1 MISEK
6 KPISEFYTTQEI
18 LEKFGISN
26 SGFYKILKTEKFPK
40 TIHRGKSMW
49 SREHV
54 DRYFAKRA
62 PSPEITEWYSV
73 EEMQRKFGMTVSAVY
88 CFISKEGIPKMKI
101 GRETLYSKTHVD
113 AAKGL
118 IKKEEPQ
125 YYTYVEAMEK
135 YGMTHDQMHHYVK
148 YHNIPRVKK
157 GRYTYIS
164 RKELDDL
171 LAPPTI

>member
-1 MISEK
+1 
-6 KPISEFYTTQEI
+6 
-18 LEKFGISN
+18 
-26 SGFYKILKTEKFPK
+26 
-40 TIHRGKSMW
+40 MW

-54 DRYFAKRA
+54 DCYFAKKA

-113 AAKGL
+113 IAKGL
-118 IKKEEPQ
+118 VKKEEPQ
-125 YYTYVEAMEK
+125 YYTYAEAMAK

>member
-1 MISEK
+1 MPSRIRKQEFLTPRQAARVIGICYKTIYNYINNGSLKTWKLCRKTLIRRADIDALFSTSSERPVVVSEK

-49 SREHV
+49 SREHI
-54 DRYFAKRA
+54 DRYFAKKA

-88 CFISKEGIPKMKI
+88 CFISKEGIPK
-101 GRETLYSKTHVD
+101 
-113 AAKGL
+113 
-118 IKKEEPQ
+118 
-125 YYTYVEAMEK
+125 
-135 YGMTHDQMHHYVK
+135 
-148 YHNIPRVKK
+148 
-157 GRYTYIS
+157 
-164 RKELDDL
+164 
-171 LAPPTI
+171 